1 MTQESN
7 QGLLHCRQ
15 ILYQLSYEGSPHN
28 HELIIYNK
36 SLSFYIS
43 LYILPIGS
51 DSLER
56 SLVPYV
62 ILWEELWT
70 H

>member
-1 MTQESN
+1 MAYMKDTYAKIFTVI
-7 QGLLHCRQ
+7 LL
-15 ILYQLSYEGSPHN
+15 EGRN

-36 SLSFYIS
+36 SLSLYLS